1 MSGRAKRAGKPL
13 RRAEVLLLA
22 AAVGLTVI
30 FVLYVTL
37 FERDWGLGL
46 LKATFGLSGGTTAGG

>member
-1 MSGRAKRAGKPL
+1 M
-13 RRAEVLLLA
+13 LLLA